1 MKLTSFITLAIAVS
15 LSACSSSSTKDT
27 TISVLSKKTLK
38 LEEPVAKPLNRENT
52 AQFYRRFLESSPN
65 NQMFGDAMRRLA
77 DLELQT
83 GQNKIASDN
92 KKDIV
97 ASKRKIKVA
106 IRLYETYLETYP
118 NRKNNDLIL
127 YQLAKAY
134 ELDLQQKKLLTTLNT
149 IVKKYPNTRYIEEV
163 QFRRGESYFVLT
175 KYELAEQAYSSIVN
189 NHPDSSYYEKSL
201 YKYGWARFKQ
211 SDYVASSKAFIR
223 FLDRKYEQG
232 QLSLDGPAAD
242 ISRSDKE
249 LLNDILRATS
259 LSFSYQQGH
268 ISVNNFFIQNGPKA
282 YESIIYNNLAEL
294 YLEKDRIRDAA
305 ITYLA
310 YSTRYPTS
318 SLAPKYHSKAIDS
331 YKKGGFASLVLPAK
345 ITFVKQYGVNTG
357 YWKARDQKARES
369 ITPLLKKHINE
380 LANHF
385 HAQARK
391 IKSSNKKNKKNKKK
405 KQNATNTQFVTAIT
419 QATSWYKTYISSFP
433 NDTGTEKVNFLLA
446 EAHQDAGQ
454 YRNAIYQFE
463 KTAYQYPAH
472 KKQQSAAY
480 AALLLYPAIQKSL
493 KGEEQ
498 KQWQQKKISSAIKYT
513 TSFPGD
519 KYTPSILANT
529 SDELFKMGDYHR
541 AIATATQLTTRTNMN
556 TKTGK
561 ILVINTLLVIGH
573 SEFEMRNYSK
583 AEDTYRTVIKKLPPK
598 HKEYNNTRERLAA
611 SIYKQGELAK
621 SSNKMAIAAEFF
633 LRVGKEVPNSKL
645 RATAD
650 YDAATIYVNLESW
663 KKAEVILESFRKNY
677 PKTHKLQFGVT
688 EKLAVVYTKSGR
700 ALKAA
705 NEMIMLANTA
715 KHYSPDQR
723 RELLWDAAI
732 IYNENKREKTAKR
745 ILTAYV
751 KNFPVPL
758 EQAIEA
764 RQLLANFNEK
774 TDRKQYYYWLRE
786 IIKADNKGGKART
799 RRTHYLAASAY
810 MKLTLPLFNAYKSA
824 QLTIP
829 LKRSL
834 KKKKGLMVK
843 VVKSYDN
850 VMKYRVAEIT
860 TAATYY
866 IAEIYNDFAGSLL
879 KSQRPKKLSE
889 DELDQYNVLIE
900 EQAFPF
906 EEKAIDIHT
915 ANAERVKDNVY
926 DEWVKLSIAALSK
939 LNPIRF
945 AKTEK
950 RELYVQ

>member
-1 MKLTSFITLAIAVS
+1 MKIYSFTILLIVF
-15 LSACSSSSTKDT
+15 LISACSSNVSKDT
-27 TISVLSKKTLK
+27 TIAVLSKKTLK
-38 LEEPVAKPLNRENT
+38 LESPAAKPLKREKT
-52 AQFYRRFLESSPN
+52 AGFYRHFLESAPHSE
-65 NQMFGDAMRRLA
+65 MYGDAMRRLA
-77 DLELQT
+77 DIELQAALEK
-83 GQNKIASDN
+83 GASDN
-92 KKDIV
+92 KKESFL
-97 ASKRKIKVA
+97 AKRKVKAA
-106 IRLYETYLETYP
+106 IHLYEKFLKIYS

-134 ELDLQQKKLLTTLNT
+134 ELNLQQKKLLLTLNA
-149 IVKKYPNTRYIEEV
+149 IVKKFPNTRYIEEV
-163 QFRRGESYFVLT
+163 QFRRGESYFVLG
-175 KYELAEQAYSSIVN
+175 KYTLAEQAYASIIN
-189 NHPDSSYYEKSL
+189 NHPDSNYYEKSL
-201 YKYGWARFKQ
+201 YKYAWTRFKQ
-211 SDYVASSKAFIR
+211 ADYVASTKAFIG
-223 FLDRKYEQG
+223 FLDRKYAQG
-232 QLSLDGPAAD
+232 QLSTDGPSAD

-249 LLNDILRATS
+249 LLNDVLRVTS

-268 ISVNNFFIQNGPKA
+268 ISVNKYFVNYAPKA

-294 YLEKDRIRDAA
+294 YLKKDRIRDAA

-310 YSTRYPTS
+310 YSKRYPTS
-318 SLAPKYHSKAIDS
+318 SLAPKYHSKAIGA

-357 YWKARDQKARES
+357 YWKARDKKARKS
-369 ITPLLKKHINE
+369 ITPLLKKHIKE

-385 HAQARK
+385 HAQARR
-391 IKSSNKKNKKNKKK
+391 IKAQNKKNKKK
-405 KQNATNTQFVTAIT
+405 KQNRKNTLFIAAIT

-433 NDTGTEKVNFLLA
+433 NDTGTEKINFLLA

-463 KTAYQYPAH
+463 KTAYQYPTH
-472 KKQQSAAY
+472 KKQRSAAY

-493 KGEEQ
+493 KGEKQ
-498 KQWQQKKISSAIKYT
+498 KLWQQKKITSALKFT
-513 TSFPGD
+513 TSFPGS

-529 SDELFKMGDYHR
+529 SEELFKMGDYTR
-541 AIATATQLTTRTNMN
+541 AIYTATQLSTRSNMN
-556 TKTGK
+556 SRIGKTL
-561 ILVINTLLVIGH
+561 IINALLVMGH

-583 AEDTYRTVIKKLPPK
+583 AEDAYRSLTKKLPRK
-598 HKEYNNTRERLAA
+598 HKEYKNTRERLAA
-611 SIYKQGELAK
+611 SIYKQGERAK
-621 SSNKMAIAAEFF
+621 SSNKMAIAAAFF
-633 LRVGKEVPNSKL
+633 LRVGKEVPDSKL

-663 KKAEVILESFRKNY
+663 KKAEVILEAFRKNY

-700 ALKAA
+700 PLKAA
-705 NEMIMLANTA
+705 NQMIMLSNTA
-715 KHYSPDQR
+715 KHYTANQR
-723 RELLWDAAI
+723 RELLWDAAV
-732 IYNENKREKTAKR
+732 IYNENKRKKTAKR
-745 ILTAYV
+745 ILSAYV
-751 KNFPVPL
+751 KNYPKPL

-764 RQLLANFNEK
+764 RQLLASFNEK
-774 TDRKQYYYWLRE
+774 SNYKRHYYWLRE
-786 IIKADNKGGKART
+786 IIKADNRGGKART
-799 RRTHYLAASAY
+799 QRTHYLAANAY
-810 MKLTLPLFNAYKSA
+810 MKLTLPLFKAYKSA
-824 QLTIP
+824 RLTIP

-866 IAEIYNDFAGSLL
+866 IAEIYNDFADSLL
-879 KSQRPKKLSE
+879 KSQRPKKLNE

-926 DEWVKLSIAALSK
+926 DEWVKSSITALSK

-950 RELYVQ
+950 REMYVQ